1 MREKKLHNN
10 NKGGA
15 ALRFVF
21 SLSLRG
27 NSTLNPSPQ
36 IPQSELLGFLAS
48 WEIMTTKAFILANV
62 LHFEIRQA
70 EESGWSFGEVCKF
83 CGWLPKLKW
92 NCCYS
97 LSLSLSPELRNVTD
111 MADISV

>member
-1 MREKKLHNN
+1 
-10 NKGGA
+10 
-15 ALRFVF
+15 
-21 SLSLRG
+21 
-27 NSTLNPSPQ
+27 
-36 IPQSELLGFLAS
+36 
-48 WEIMTTKAFILANV
+48 MTTKAFILANV

-97 LSLSLSPELRNVTD
+97 LSLPPVALREACPFKTD
-111 MADISV
+111 DFLEKFETAVDPTPSFSENHVADFIQNL